1 MTGRSLVLPFGTD
14 DPEFR
19 RGVEIGMLWAR
30 LDHEDRFSATI
41 HADNA
46 EMILRV
52 MEAKG
57 VSFTASPLDE
67 NWLAVTIGC
76 MEGGQWSL

>member
-1 MTGRSLVLPFGTD
+1 MAGHALALPFDTD
-14 DPEFR
+14 NPEFR
-19 RGVEIGMLWAR
+19 RGVEIGILWAR
-30 LDHEDRFSATI
+30 LDHEDHFSATI

-57 VSFTASPLDE
+57 ASFTASPLGED
-67 NWLAVTIGC
+67 WLAVTVGC
-76 MEGGQWSL
+76 MEGRQ

>member
-1 MTGRSLVLPFGTD
+1 MSEFALALPFDTD

-46 EMILRV
+46 EMVLRV
-52 MEAKG
+52 MEAKD
-57 VSFTASPLDE
+57 VSFAASPLGED
-67 NWLAVTIGC
+67 WLAVTVR
-76 MEGGQWSL
+76 GG

>member
-1 MTGRSLVLPFGTD
+1 MTDGDLSLVLPFDTD

-30 LDHEDRFSATI
+30 LGYEDQFSATI

-46 EMILRV
+46 EMVMRV
-52 MEAKG
+52 MESKG
-57 VSFTASPLDE
+57 VSFTATPVGDD
-67 NWLAVTIGC
+67 WLAVTIG
-76 MEGGQWSL
+76 GRQP

>member
-1 MTGRSLVLPFGTD
+1 MAGHVLALPFDTD

-30 LDHEDRFSATI
+30 LEHEDRFSATI

-52 MEAKG
+52 IEAKG
-57 VSFTASPLDE
+57 VSFTASPLGED
-67 NWLAVTIGC
+67 WLAVTVGGR
-76 MEGGQWSL
+76 EGEE